1 MRSSLLACLA
11 AVVLAAPAEIVRIN
25 LPTDQPVEIHVGQK
39 VELVIAGNPTTGYKW
54 RIESLPEGL
63 VQVGEVAYVQDPA
76 DGPGGQRRV
85 GVGGRFIFTLVGEK
99 PLEGVVKLAY
109 ARPWE
114 KDKPPVETAEVK
126 VRVLAP
132 RR

>member
-1 MRSSLLACLA
+1 MRLLLACLA
-11 AVVLAAPAEIVRIN
+11 TVVLAAPTDAVRVN

-39 VELVIAGNPTTGYKW
+39 LELVIAGNPTTGYKW
-54 RIESLPEGL
+54 KLESLPEGMA
-63 VQVGEVAYVQDPA
+63 QVGETLYVQDPA
-76 DGPGGQRRV
+76 DGPGGPHRV
-85 GVGGRFIFTLVGEK
+85 GVGGRFIFTLVAAQ

-114 KDKPPVETAEVK
+114 KDKPPVQTAEVR
-126 VRVLAP
+126 VRVIAP

>member
-1 MRSSLLACLA
+1 MHPLLACLA
-11 AVVLAAPAEIVRIN
+11 ALVLAAPTEAVRVN
-25 LPTDQPVEIHVGQK
+25 LPTDQPVELHVGQK
-39 VELVIAGNPTTGYKW
+39 VELAIAGNPTTGYKW
-54 RIESLPEGL
+54 KIASLPEGL
-63 VQVGEVAYVQDPA
+63 VQVGDVTYVADPA

-114 KDKPPVETAEVK
+114 KDVAPVQTAEVK
-126 VRVLAP
+126 VRVVAP
-132 RR
+132 KR

>member
-11 AVVLAAPAEIVRIN
+11 AVVLAAPTEVVRIN

-54 RIESLPEGL
+54 KVESLPEGL

-76 DGPGGQRRV
+76 DGPDGQRRV

-114 KDKPPVETAEVK
+114 KDKPPIQTVDVK